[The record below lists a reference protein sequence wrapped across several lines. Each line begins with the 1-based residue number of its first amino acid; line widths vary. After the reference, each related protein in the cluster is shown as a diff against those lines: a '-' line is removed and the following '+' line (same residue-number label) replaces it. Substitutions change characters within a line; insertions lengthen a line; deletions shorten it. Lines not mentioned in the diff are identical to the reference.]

1 MRYLNISP
9 NISKLPG
16 IDIKSLLL
24 NKLKTLCNT
33 IWKEELVNERKN
45 NTGENKLRTY
55 RLFKHNFSFE
65 LYVLY

>member
-9 NISKLPG
+9 NMFKLPG

-24 NKLKTLCNT
+24 NKLKTLCNK
-33 IWKEELVNERKN
+33 IWKEELFNDRRN
-45 NTGENKLRTY
+45 NTGGNKLRTY
-55 RLFKHNFSFE
+55 RLSKHNFSFE